1 MKVAKVFYWSNEGFL
16 SDLHAVYWLS
26 DFLIFSHD
34 MCSAQL
40 SQVDRVGEIS
50 FVATD
55 FEAQRTLVIAAAAL
69 VI

>member
-1 MKVAKVFYWSNEGFL
+1 M